1 MIKVLNIISDTNI
14 GGAGRALLNYLAHYD
29 KKEFENAV
37 ILPLGSELKP
47 RLDALGVRVIEADIA
62 ADKSFSPK
70 DTGKLKALI
79 KAEAPDVVHT
89 HGSLTGRM
97 AAKRSGVRTVVTRH
111 SAFPFS
117 KKITKTPLKLGY
129 KYLYEH
135 YADRIIAISPA
146 GAELLY
152 EIGVRPERVDVMMNG
167 AEPVSRLGDMERE
180 ELRRSFG
187 VDKDTFLEDAAIMA
201 GFRPD
206 VGSVLSAMDLQ
217 LNASYV
223 SETSSLSIIEG
234 FSISLPALCSRT
246 SGNPYLVNEGVSGL
260 LFEPRSAE
268 DMAAKIRLVMDSP
281 ELYSG
286 LSRGALREY
295 EKRFTGERFAADLEK
310 VYKKALEMGKNGK

>member
-29 KKEFENAV
+29 RAEFENAV
-37 ILPLGSELKP
+37 ILPQGSELKP

-167 AEPVSRLGDMERE
+167 AEPVTRLGDKER
-180 ELRRSFG
+180 
-187 VDKDTFLEDAAIMA
+187 
-201 GFRPD
+201 
-206 VGSVLSAMDLQ
+206 
-217 LNASYV
+217 
-223 SETSSLSIIEG
+223 
-234 FSISLPALCSRT
+234 
-246 SGNPYLVNEGVSGL
+246 
-260 LFEPRSAE
+260 
-268 DMAAKIRLVMDSP
+268 
-281 ELYSG
+281 
-286 LSRGALREY
+286 
-295 EKRFTGERFAADLEK
+295 
-310 VYKKALEMGKNGK
+310 

>member
-1 MIKVLNIISDTNI
+1 
-14 GGAGRALLNYLAHYD
+14 
-29 KKEFENAV
+29 
-37 ILPLGSELKP
+37 
-47 RLDALGVRVIEADIA
+47 
-62 ADKSFSPK
+62 
-70 DTGKLKALI
+70 
-79 KAEAPDVVHT
+79 
-89 HGSLTGRM
+89 
-97 AAKRSGVRTVVTRH
+97 
-111 SAFPFS
+111 
-117 KKITKTPLKLGY
+117 
-129 KYLYEH
+129 
-135 YADRIIAISPA
+135 
-146 GAELLY
+146 
-152 EIGVRPERVDVMMNG
+152 MMNG
-167 AEPVSRLGDMERE
+167 AEPVSRLGDTERE

-187 VDKDTFLEDAAIMA
+187 VDKDTFLLGVLARIEEYKGHADMISALSILRGEGRNVKLLIVGTGSYEAELREKIRELGLEDAAIMA

-206 VGSVLSAMDLQ
+206 VGAVLSAMDLQ